1 MDTKQ
6 TFIYQGKISSEIC
19 QSLIKL
25 FNNRSKTY
33 RSNVKDREDS
43 WDETDY
49 SPIDPVMFDYIS
61 ALQTIVDQYIAIFP
75 YSNMY
80 APFTIIEPIKIQY
93 YKPGEGYDIWHT
105 ERGSAAFEN
114 RNRHLVFMTYLN
126 TVTDQGGTEF
136 MHQSLVTNAEEGVT
150 IVWPADWTH
159 THRGI
164 ISPTQEKYIITG
176 WFNFYEKNN

>member
-1 MDTKQ
+1 MNTTQ
-6 TFIYQGKISSEIC
+6 TFIHRSRISSDIC
-19 QSLIKL
+19 HSLIDL
-25 FNNRSKTY
+25 FNSSPNKYQSI
-33 RSNVKDREDS
+33 VKAQEDS
-43 WDETDY
+43 WNEIDY
-49 SPIDPVMFDYIS
+49 SPVDPVMSEYIL
-61 ALQTIVDQYIAIFP
+61 ALQTVVDQYISIFP

-80 APFTIIEPIKIQY
+80 APFTILEPIKIQY
-93 YKPGEGYDIWHT
+93 YKPGEGYNLWHT
-105 ERGSAAFEN
+105 ERGTNGLN

-136 MHQSLVTNAEEGVT
+136 MHQDFIADAEEGVT
-150 IVWPADWTH
+150 LIWPTDWTH